1 MRTHSRVLSVLS
13 FALVAPAAMAQSGG
27 PYEIKAWT
35 IDGGG
40 ISNAAGGA
48 FTLSGTIGQHDAGP
62 TLAGGAYALEGGF
75 WPAAVTV
82 DACPADLSA
91 PFGVLNFF
99 DIAAYIALFNA
110 GDPRADLA
118 APFGTINFFDLSTYI
133 GLFNAGCP

>member
-1 MRTHSRVLSVLS
+1 MRTIRCSLIVLSL
-13 FALVAPAAMAQSGG
+13 AAAAPAALAQSGG
-27 PYEIKAWT
+27 PYEIRAWT

-48 FTLSGTIGQHDAGP
+48 FTLSGTIGQPDAGP
-62 TLAGGAYALEGGF
+62 TLAGGTFAVEGGF
-75 WPAAVTV
+75 WPAAVS
-82 DACPADLSA
+82 ADVCVPDLAA